1 MYCHN
6 IAVEEGYI
14 SEEEWARYVA
24 RREAPLPAAVFQENR
39 GKQPAVPDNPSMY
52 MTRLQLSRM
61 INMENF
67 GWELYFIRRA
77 NPAEGVIV
85 MHLPR
90 SGQTAVIEKDGS
102 INMAHGLSIRSND

>member
-14 SEEEWARYVA
+14 SEEEWAQYVA
-24 RREAPLPAAVFQENR
+24 QREALHPAAVFQDNR

-52 MTRLQLSRM
+52 MTRLQLSCI
-61 INMENF
+61 INMESF

-77 NPAEGVIV
+77 NPAERFVV
-85 MHLPR
+85 MHLPG
-90 SGQTAVIEKDGS
+90 SGKTAVIEKDGS
-102 INMAHGLSIRSND
+102 INMAHGLAIRPTD

>member
-1 MYCHN
+1 MYCQD

-14 SEEEWARYVA
+14 SEDEWAQYVA
-24 RREAPLPAAVFQENR
+24 QREAPLPAAVFQENR
-39 GKQPAVPDNPSMY
+39 GKQPAVPDNAAMY
-52 MTRLQLSRM
+52 LTRLQLSRI

-77 NPAEGVIV
+77 NPVEAVIV

-90 SGQTAVIEKDGS
+90 SGQKAVIEKDGV
-102 INMAHGLSIRSND
+102 INMAHGLAIRSAD